1 MFPQEI
7 ASTLTTIFKQS
18 TRSIVV
24 LLQGPPG
31 IGKTAAVG
39 QAARSVSKELK
50 TFALPTCE
58 SVDLRGLPFVEKGS
72 TRWASP
78 LPRDGQGI
86 LLLDELSSAAPDV
99 QVAAHHL
106 VHAEPGSDMSLPAGW
121 HLVLTG
127 NRSSD
132 KTLYRATSAPLRN
145 RMVLINADPDV
156 KQWAEWAMDNNI
168 ATAVTGFVRW
178 RPELLMSKEIPAEGA
193 FPSPRSWE
201 AVSHVLS
208 LQTGSVIERE
218 MIQGTIGEAA
228 SIEFAAYL
236 KTARELPAIQALI
249 DSPMRSAVP
258 KSPALLYALVTSLA
272 QYTREHEKSAMKYVS
287 RLPAEFALLY
297 VTDVRRGG
305 HYDIRKDA
313 EIGKWITEHQKL
325 FEMGM
330 AA

>member
-7 ASTLTTIFKQS
+7 ASTLTTIFKQDS
-18 TRSIVV
+18 RNIVA

-39 QAARSVSKELK
+39 QAARSANKTLV

-58 SVDLRGLPFVEKGS
+58 SVDLRGLPVVENGG

-86 LLLDELSSAAPDV
+86 ILLDELSSAAPDV

-127 NRSSD
+127 NRAMD

-145 RMVLINADPDV
+145 RMTILNAEPDV
-156 KQWAEWAMDNNI
+156 KQWAEWAMDHNI
-168 ATAVTGFVRW
+168 SPTVTAFARW
-178 RPELLMSKEIPAEGA
+178 RPELLMAKEIPGEGA

-201 AVSHVLS
+201 AVSNILA
-208 LQTGSVIERE
+208 LQLNAHTERE
-218 MIQGTIGEAA
+218 MIMGTIGEGA
-228 SIEFAAYL
+228 SIEFGAYL
-236 KTARELPAIQALI
+236 RTSRELPAIESILTEQGKAQ
-249 DSPMRSAVP
+249 VP
-258 KSPALLYALVTSLA
+258 TSPAQLYALVTSLA
-272 QYTREHEKSAMKYVS
+272 QYTRERQKSAMRYVA
-287 RLPAEFALLY
+287 RMPAEFALLY
-297 VTDVRRGG
+297 VMDVRRG
-305 HYDIRKDA
+305 HYDIRADK
-313 EIGKWITEHQKL
+313 EIGKWIGEHSKL
-325 FEMGM
+325 FEMGV